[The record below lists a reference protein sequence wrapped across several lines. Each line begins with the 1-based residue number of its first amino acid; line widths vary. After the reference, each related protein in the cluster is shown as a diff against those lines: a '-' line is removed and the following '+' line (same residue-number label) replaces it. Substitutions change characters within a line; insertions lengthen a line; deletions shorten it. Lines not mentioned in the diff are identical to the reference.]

1 MFYRPFRI
9 TGQGVLFNG
18 EVKRFNRGAEGKPNV
33 RSPVRGEGRRVLATV
48 IEAIPEASRS
58 IPE

>member
-1 MFYRPFRI
+1 MFYRPFRK

-18 EVKRFNRGAEGKPNV
+18 EVKGFNPEAVGKPIV
-33 RSPVRGEGRRVLATV
+33 RSPVRGEGLRVLAIV